1 MIQIDSQYN
10 ITMTRADT
18 FARTLTLYKN
28 GEQYTPNSSD
38 VILFTMSKKY
48 KGASGYEPLI
58 QKEIDKDTM
67 LWIID
72 SGDTAD
78 LAYGKYVYDLQIA
91 YGATGYVETFAAQ
104 KTIRLTE
111 EVG

>member
-28 GEQYTPNSSD
+28 GEQYVPHASD
-38 VILFTMSKKY
+38 EILFTLSKTY
-48 KGASGYEPLI
+48 KGKSGYEPLV
-58 QKEIDKDTM
+58 QKTIDPATL
-67 LWIID
+67 LWIIE
-72 SGDTAD
+72 SSDTAD
-78 LAYGKYVYDLQIA
+78 LPYGKYVYDLQIT
-91 YGATGYVETFAAQ
+91 YGTTGYVETFAD
-104 KTIRLTE
+104 KKELILTG